1 MDEMN
6 TFRGL
11 THSKQQSRVTITL
24 VKQNAGGKRRRRR
37 RRVSG
42 ERKTREESKK
52 IYNTPA

>member
-37 RRVSG
+37 RVSG